1 MKKISF
7 LLLALALVITL
18 SACTKAT
25 PTPTNNNNQAT
36 PQTNNQTAPQG
47 NVQPSTNTTPTP
59 AITAD
64 ARPRLITLTEVS
76 LHNNASDCWMVIN
89 DNVYDVNPYI
99 KLGIHP
105 GGEKI
110 LNGCG
115 LDATAMFNSIDKHA
129 SAQSQTN
136 LAKYQIGTLAK

>member
-18 SACTKAT
+18 SACTKTSNTSNPSGTKDAPKNEAPTTTNTPAT
-25 PTPTNNNNQAT
+25 PETTSTPI
-36 PQTNNQTAPQG
+36 
-47 NVQPSTNTTPTP
+47 VSTG
-59 AITAD
+59 
-64 ARPRLITLTEVS
+64 ITLGEIAK
-76 LHNNASDCWMVIN
+76 HANASDCWMAIDGRVF
-89 DNVYDVNPYI
+89 DVTPYI

-115 LDATAMFNSIDKHA
+115 IDASTLFASIDKHDNGKA
-129 SAQSQTN
+129 RPMLEKYVIGD
-136 LAKYQIGTLAK
+136 LAK